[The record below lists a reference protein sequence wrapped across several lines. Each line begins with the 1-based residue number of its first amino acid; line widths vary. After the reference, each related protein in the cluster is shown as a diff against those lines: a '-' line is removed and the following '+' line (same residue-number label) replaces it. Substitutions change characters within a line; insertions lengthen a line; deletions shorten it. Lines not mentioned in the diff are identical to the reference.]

1 MSSSPLKDP
10 PGKPASDI
18 KSSLPYSGQIAPR
31 DARFCPLAAVS
42 KWPYKFIQQ
51 PDSETISKRFF
62 AAGRFRARGWTLY
75 YIHTFLPSESKPL
88 ILVPVG
94 EVQNLFDE
102 IREQLGLIVRWP
114 QKEKAP
120 GFLLKFPEADTPR
133 PQYLGRLD
141 LHHSLDEMEAKIPPQ
156 KKHYDE
162 AFRADD
168 RSFAAF
174 KRKME
179 DAIEATKQKN
189 KNQRDKKRKQRIGT
203 KQSWCEQM
211 KRAQCYLGVRPRADP
226 SMPDP
231 VQDPDIPV
239 RELER
244 EIKRYNL
251 AQCRHLPDLDVS
263 EAAPFPFQ
271 SNVVFICVDVEA
283 YEKPPRPITE
293 IGISTL
299 DTNDLVNL
307 APGER
312 GTNWMKKIR
321 SRHFRISES
330 GHLHNKEHVQG
341 CADRFEPD
349 FGVSEWISIHE
360 APQIIASCFRP
371 PFSRPSEDTS
381 ADSHADDLEV
391 DEPKR
396 QLVLVGH
403 DVQNDVEYL
412 RKIGYDVAN
421 LSNLIEAVDTADL
434 YRAWKHEQNPT
445 NLGAILLA
453 LELVGWNLHNAG
465 NDAAYTLQ
473 ALIGITISVRLASPN
488 GNSLL
493 HTEFTHRAKMVEREA
508 HERVQEEAAE
518 WAVADQEGGD
528 GGPPQPLVPIG
539 WPSDKPARDALTKE
553 SPSPKQRQAEKKMS
567 IMEAAKE
574 RADAAREEE
583 AKRAAKAGWKEVE
596 KQEIV
601 SEPWVEEKTEIVQD
615 DDNEDVA
622 EGEFEQGITD
632 RLAFLNGGGAAAGGG
647 VKLPPSDGRA

>member
-1 MSSSPLKDP
+1 MNVSSIPWLGYFTLRVIHHMFSTCM
-10 PGKPASDI
+10 PALSHQILI
-18 KSSLPYSGQIAPR
+18 KIFFIFIPTRLINGLSSHS
-31 DARFCPLAAVS
+31 
-42 KWPYKFIQQ
+42 
-51 PDSETISKRFF
+51 
-62 AAGRFRARGWTLY
+62 Y
-75 YIHTFLPSESKPL
+75 YIGTFLPSESKPL
-88 ILVPVG
+88 ILVPVD

-114 QKEKAP
+114 LKEKAP
-120 GFLLKFPEADTPR
+120 GFLLKFSEADTPR

-156 KKHYDE
+156 KKNRD
-162 AFRADD
+162 ATFRAED

-179 DAIEATKQKN
+179 DAIEATKHRN
-189 KNQRDKKRKQRIGT
+189 KNQRDKKKKQRIGT
-203 KQSWCEQM
+203 KQIWCAQM
-211 KRAQCYLGVRPRADP
+211 KRTQCYLGIRPRADP

-251 AQCRHLPDLDVS
+251 AQCRDLPDLDVS

-299 DTNDLVNL
+299 DTNDLVDL

-321 SRHFRISES
+321 SRHFRISET

-349 FGVSEWISIHE
+349 FGVSEWISIKE
-360 APQIIASCFRP
+360 APQVIASCFRP
-371 PFSRPSEDTS
+371 PLSRPSENTS
-381 ADSHADDLEV
+381 VDSHGDESESE
-391 DEPKR
+391 EPKR

-434 YRAWKHEQNPT
+434 YRAWKHEQNPS

-453 LELVGWNLHNAG
+453 LELIGWNLHNAVSPTPYTEDG
-465 NDAAYTLQ
+465 NAM
-473 ALIGITISVRLASPN
+473 
-488 GNSLL
+488 GNS
-493 HTEFTHRAKMVEREA
+493 FCDNRATT
-508 HERVQEEAAE
+508 
-518 WAVADQEGGD
+518 
-528 GGPPQPLVPIG
+528 PPT
-539 WPSDKPARDALTKE
+539 PSKPSSV
-553 SPSPKQRQAEKKMS
+553 SPSPPVWHPQTTIPSSTPNSPTAPNRSNAKPTTACRRKPPSGPWPTRKEA
-567 IMEAAKE
+567 ME
-574 RADAAREEE
+574 D
-583 AKRAAKAGWKEVE
+583 
-596 KQEIV
+596 
-601 SEPWVEEKTEIVQD
+601 P
-615 DDNEDVA
+615 
-622 EGEFEQGITD
+622 
-632 RLAFLNGGGAAAGGG
+632 LNRSC
-647 VKLPPSDGRA
+647 LSDGRAINRRAVPSQRSRRVRRRERWRRG